1 MAFVT
6 NKKGDNPLTQVDDGM
21 YDAEVTDFQEVE
33 NKFKGQLFNPGAP
46 ESESNRRNNYDTQY
60 EFDFT
65 LDGIEDAKNGGPL
78 VAKVWA
84 NPTTGE
90 KSKLRRI
97 LKALDAWEARTENGE
112 VVEGFDDDPENIKGR
127 RVRVLIEEGK
137 ITNYLK
143 AK

>member
-6 NKKGDNPLTQVDDGM
+6 KKKGDNPLTQVDDGV
-21 YDAEVTDFQEVE
+21 YDAVVSDFQEVD
-33 NKFKGQLFNPGAP
+33 NKFKGQLYNPGAP

-60 EFDFT
+60 EFDFQ
-65 LDGIEDAKNGGPL
+65 LVNVEDAKNGGK
-78 VAKVWA
+78 VTAKVWA

-97 LKALDAWEARTENGE
+97 LKAIDAWEARTEDGE

-127 RVRVLIEEGK
+127 KVRVIVEEGK
-137 ITNYLK
+137 ISNYMK